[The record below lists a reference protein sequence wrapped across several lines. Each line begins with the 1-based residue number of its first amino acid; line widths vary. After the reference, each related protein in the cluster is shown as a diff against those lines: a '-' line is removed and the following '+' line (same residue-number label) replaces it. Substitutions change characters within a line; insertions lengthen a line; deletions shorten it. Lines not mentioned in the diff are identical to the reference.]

1 MSGAAHRLQPVRGGT
16 WLCSG
21 ATVSWGSDTT
31 PEIGAGVFI
40 GVSLFGPRLNLRR
53 RVTLEA
59 VDNGAAERTLTD
71 SLRNACE
78 ADGKT
83 LSGMPS
89 GVSGYICPS
98 DMASQLTPP
107 RCRSAPGPVA
117 VILGSSFDCPSWG
130 RYDGLYTDVFELEDI
145 HGRA

>member
-1 MSGAAHRLQPVRGGT
+1 MILLGPHLILHRHVP
-16 WLCSG
+16 
-21 ATVSWGSDTT
+21 
-31 PEIGAGVFI
+31 
-40 GVSLFGPRLNLRR
+40 
-53 RVTLEA
+53 LET

-107 RCRSAPGPVA
+107 RYRSAPGPVA
-117 VILGSSFDCPSWG
+117 VILGPPFNCPCCG
-130 RYDGLYTDVFELEDI
+130 RYNGFYTDVSEQEDI

>member
-1 MSGAAHRLQPVRGGT
+1 MSGAAQRLQPVRGRT

-31 PEIGAGVFI
+31 PKIGAGVFI
-40 GVSLFGPRLNLRR
+40 GVSLIGPRLNLRR
-53 RVTLEA
+53 HVTPEA

-117 VILGSSFDCPSWG
+117 VILGPPFDCPCCG
-130 RYDGLYTDVFELEDI
+130 RYNGLYTDVSEPEDI